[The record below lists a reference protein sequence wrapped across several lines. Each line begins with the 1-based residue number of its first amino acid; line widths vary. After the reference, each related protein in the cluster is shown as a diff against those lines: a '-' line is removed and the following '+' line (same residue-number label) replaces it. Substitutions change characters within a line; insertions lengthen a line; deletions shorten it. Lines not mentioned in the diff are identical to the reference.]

1 MRIVGD
7 EAKLNFVERW
17 IVGGPRRQAIGA
29 VACAAAM
36 ERLDGRQQ
44 ALAGQRATTN
54 QGNMLL
60 DLERAAVGVVQDHVA
75 DMASRLLFHTTLREL
90 GVPAETAREH
100 TYPIPR

>member
-36 ERLDGRQQ
+36 ERLDGRQH
-44 ALAGQRATTN
+44 
-54 QGNMLL
+54 LL
-60 DLERAAVGVVQDHVA
+60 DKERPLTKGICCW
-75 DMASRLLFHTTLREL
+75 TLSAQQL
-90 GVPAETAREH
+90 VSYKTM
-100 TYPIPR
+100 